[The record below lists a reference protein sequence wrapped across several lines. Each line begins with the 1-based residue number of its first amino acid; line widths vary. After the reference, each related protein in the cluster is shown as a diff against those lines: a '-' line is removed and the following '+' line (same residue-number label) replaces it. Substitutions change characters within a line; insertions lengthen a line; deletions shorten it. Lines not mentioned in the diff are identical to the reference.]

1 MNEKEAFGKRLMRLL
16 SDAGIG
22 IASPTL
28 VAREFNRRYPGKPV
42 TAQAVR
48 KWINGEAIP

>member
-1 MNEKEAFGKRLMRLL
+1 MRLL

-42 TAQAVR
+42 TAQAVPSGSMA
-48 KWINGEAIP
+48 KPFPDTPTAKVDQ